1 MLSPIKIWRNQK
13 KIARLIGLTGEI
25 ISWTFIRVPPAD
37 FSSLAPY
44 PVVLVRLENGNNLM
58 AQMVDFTESDLV
70 FGKKIVTVL
79 RRVTEPN
86 TDGIIPYFIKVKPI
100 A

>member
-13 KIARLIGLTGEI
+13 KIANLIGIAGEI
-25 ISWTFIRVPPAD
+25 VSWTYIRVPPGD

-44 PVVLVRLENGNNLM
+44 PVVMVKLENGTNFT
-58 AQMVDFTESDLV
+58 AQLVDYQDADLV
-70 FGKKIVTVL
+70 TGRKVRTVL

-86 TDGIIPYFIKVKPI
+86 ADGIIPYYVKVKPI
-100 A
+100 